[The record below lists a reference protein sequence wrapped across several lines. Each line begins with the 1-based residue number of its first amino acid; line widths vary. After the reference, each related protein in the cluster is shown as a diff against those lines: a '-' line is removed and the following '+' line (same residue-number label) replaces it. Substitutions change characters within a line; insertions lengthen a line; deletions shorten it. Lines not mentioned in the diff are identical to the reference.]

1 VVPKPLS
8 EDGRNSISQSTDFFY
23 TPPSTPHLG
32 SPSSF
37 TLTRDSSVCS
47 VSGSRPSDRR
57 GPRSKGRSK
66 LSSTSQ
72 FCTEIENQGFQT
84 SFEEVTEEQA
94 LSNMTAGQA
103 LDSATVRSGSPE
115 LGALDSVR
123 LWSQSIP
130 DSSVLSHQ
138 PSLAPSPDEASNSSD
153 IQTEKSNETPLP
165 SSLHT
170 ISNAILPEGKFIY

>member
-1 VVPKPLS
+1 MLRKPLS

-23 TPPSTPHLG
+23 TPPSTPHLS

-37 TLTRDSSVCS
+37 TLTRNSSVCS
-47 VSGSRPSDRR
+47 ASGSRRSDRR

-66 LSSTSQ
+66 LSNTPQ
-72 FCTEIENQGFQT
+72 TCTEIENQDFQT
-84 SFEEVTEEQA
+84 GFEEVTEEQA
-94 LSNMTAGQA
+94 LSDMTTGQA

-115 LGALDSVR
+115 LGALDSVS

-138 PSLAPSPDEASNSSD
+138 PSLPPSPDETSNSSD

-165 SSLHT
+165 ISLHT
-170 ISNAILPEGKFIY
+170 IANTMLPGGKFIY